1 MSSIKNLK
9 TTLLLILI
17 SIALSQASYAKPP
30 SELEGDV
37 NFAIKEFERQI
48 NGGGDFLAKAKGY
61 LVIPTVIKGGFII
74 GGEYGEGAL
83 RVEGETK
90 HYYSMTSASIGY
102 QAGAQVYSIIIV
114 FSSET
119 SLNNFINS
127 DGWEAGVDGSIA
139 VSNWGASKDIT
150 TISYEKPIVAFIYGQ
165 KGFMASASIEGT
177 RFARIIP
184 Q

>member
-1 MSSIKNLK
+1 MSIKNLK
-9 TTLLLILI
+9 NSLLLILI
-17 SIALSQASYAKPP
+17 SILFSQSSYAKPP
-30 SELEGDV
+30 QELEGDV
-37 NFAIKEFERQI
+37 DFAIKEFERKV
-48 NGGGDFLAKAKGY
+48 NGAGSFLAKAKGY
-61 LVIPTVIKGGFII
+61 LVIPTVIKGGFIV

-83 RVEGETK
+83 RIDGETK

-102 QAGAQVYSIIIV
+102 QAGVQVYSMIVV
-114 FSSET
+114 FSSEA
-119 SLNNFINS
+119 SLYNFIRS
-127 DGWEAGVDGSIA
+127 DGWEAGVDGSIT

-177 RFARIIP
+177 RFQRIIP